1 MSTSATMTIRVDTE
15 TERRLKKL
23 AKATSRTR
31 SFLAAEAIRA
41 CVDINEWQVEEI
53 ERAVREAEKG
63 QFTEH
68 GKVAAWLASRE
79 TRRERKR
86 PG

>member
-1 MSTSATMTIRVDTE
+1 MSATMTIRVDSE
-15 TERRLKKL
+15 TEKRLKKL

-41 CVDINEWQVEEI
+41 YVDINEWQVEEI
-53 ERAVREAEKG
+53 ERAVREAERG
-63 QFTEH
+63 RFVEH
-68 GKVAAWLASRE
+68 EKVSAWLASWG
-79 TRRERKR
+79 TRREGKR

>member
-1 MSTSATMTIRVDTE
+1 MTIRVDAE
-15 TERRLKKL
+15 TEKRLKKL

-31 SFLAAEAIRA
+31 SFLAAEAVRA
-41 CVDINEWQVEEI
+41 YVDNNEWQIQEI

-63 QFTEH
+63 RFIEH
-68 GKVAAWLASRE
+68 GKVAAWLASWG

>member
-1 MSTSATMTIRVDTE
+1 MSTSATMTIRVDAE
-15 TERRLKKL
+15 TEKRLKKL

-41 CVDINEWQVEEI
+41 YVDINEWQVEEI
-53 ERAVREAEKG
+53 ERAVREAERG
-63 QFTEH
+63 RFVEH
-68 GKVAAWLASRE
+68 KKVSAWLTSWG
-79 TRRERKR
+79 TRREGKR